1 MSTCIPYHYCVKR
14 ELKLVA
20 KMLRREH
27 LLLLNLLHIFPLIM
41 CSFDGDCRNDSIH
54 ISSCSNQTCRLSS
67 LDLLTIPPDLTHNM
81 EVDIQLCSQHSELR
95 TGMKLRDLSAVH
107 LAGEGGEVQCIGE
120 ASGITFIRVHSV
132 WLENIKLRGCGV
144 ESSNGETVTTAGIF
158 IIASAGVILDGLTV
172 TDSPGVGVA
181 MRNVSH
187 SDISDCTFTNKN
199 DSVPMKSGL
208 HITVSEDDTSH
219 TINGC
224 IFTGVERVGEY
235 TTGHRWTDD
244 PPMAFTGAGLRLSLL
259 DHATNN
265 SMLVKGCRFTGNSAL
280 DGGAMHITVEHSSE
294 GNSMNIER
302 SEFTGN
308 RAGRGGGAIAVG
320 FVSSS
325 SRLETPPVNNNKI
338 NIINCN
344 FTHNFA
350 LMGGAV
356 HLSSSEALPSCV
368 AIDNEVV
375 LDDCTWE
382 EKMAHFGAAI
392 DTRSIKPQ
400 HSVVRYMSL
409 FSITLRDNEFEKN
422 EVYSIGEKGQQTSTL
437 THGQGTIRTEMTK
450 LCIEGHLLLNKCT
463 GSALYL
469 ESTTIEFTPDSNS
482 SFLRNK
488 GYNGGA
494 IALIGQGSVI
504 VVNEGSF
511 IRFCYNRAY
520 SMGGAIFQ
528 ESSKNCFAVKRGDK
542 PGVFEFVNNTAD
554 DKMGHSIFVHSLQEC
569 TNEAMDCHKVI
580 ESIVKLFANVTR
592 KCDIST
598 QGRDIIVVDHL
609 LLVPGQEVNLTL
621 SINDETCMALPQGFF
636 KLTNKNPTDISVK
649 TGFSS
654 EGRMTITLFGSPGS
668 EAMIAVSP
676 LHQQS
681 IEAVFNVSLSDCPP
695 GYYLNRTCDCCEC
708 SAYSQ
713 NNTNRYIGII
723 SCTSQFRAQLLH
735 GYWAGY
741 VNDDF
746 KTSYC
751 PKGFCMKTNKTTK
764 DFLLPSTS
772 TDMLNFGCRP
782 NRMGV
787 LCGQC
792 VENHSAS
799 FPRFDCKPDRHCN
812 VGWLYYILSQI
823 LPVTL
828 VFSVVVAFDVSLT
841 SGAVSGLILYAQMFD
856 FLLLKANNFLWFE
869 PPVYKMLV
877 YLHAIFRMFN
887 LQFFALK
894 NLSFCLRGKRYREH
908 LLLSR
913 VWKGANALDILAFN
927 YVTFI
932 YALLLIIFT
941 VKVVIP
947 CVYKL
952 KQGCGRIRR
961 RMENNSSTSS
971 HDTSTSII
979 HGLTGFLVL
988 CYSIS
993 TNISLHLLATSP
1005 LYGGGREYDK
1015 HYRVFYNGELEFF
1028 SGRHLTYAIPATV
1041 FLVLIT
1047 ALPPILLLSY
1057 PLCYKV
1063 LALCGMEESRFTKL
1077 LCRAFPLEKYKP
1089 FFDSF
1094 QGAFKDKHRY
1104 FAGIYFVYRFVW
1116 LLTFAYIR
1124 ELANFYVVLEVELVV
1139 MLALNTYMQPYKSN
1153 WHNLLDTCI
1162 FAILATLNACTIY
1175 NYHAKSDSLHPS
1187 DLIYS
1192 VGTFQIVLAYV
1203 PFLYMVLY
1211 LTLRAGVLVRKVWR
1225 RRRRK
1230 GKEEGRTE
1238 AEDIEAMEILS
1249 SIGARS
1255 MSVGYSEFTEES
1267 QTEHDTEWHL

>member
-1 MSTCIPYHYCVKR
+1 
-14 ELKLVA
+14 
-20 KMLRREH
+20 MLRREH

-41 CSFDGDCRNDSIH
+41 CSFDGDCRNDSIN

-81 EVDIQLCSQHSELR
+81 EVDIQLCSAHSELR
-95 TGMKLRDLSAVH
+95 TEMELRDVSAVH

-144 ESSNGETVTTAGIF
+144 ESINGETLTTAGIF
-158 IIASAGVILDGLTV
+158 IIASAEVMLDGLTV
-172 TDSPGVGVA
+172 TDFPGVGVA

-187 SDISDCTFTNKN
+187 SDISDCTFMNKN

-224 IFTGVERVGEY
+224 VFTGVEGVGGY
-235 TTGHRWTDD
+235 PTCHRWTDD

-265 SMLVKGCRFTGNSAL
+265 SMLVKGCLFAGNSAL
-280 DGGAMHITVEHSSE
+280 DGGAMHITVEDSSE
-294 GNSMNIER
+294 GNSVNIER

-308 RAGRGGGAIAVG
+308 CAGRGGGAIVAG

-325 SRLETPPVNNNKI
+325 SRLETPPTNNKI

-344 FTHNFA
+344 FTRNSA

-356 HLSSSEALPSCV
+356 HLSSFEAPPPCV
-368 AIDNEVV
+368 AMGNEVI

-382 EKMAHFGAAI
+382 ENMAHFGAAI
-392 DTRSIKPQ
+392 DARSIKPQ
-400 HSVVRYMSL
+400 HSVVSYMNL
-409 FSITLRDNEFEKN
+409 VSITLRDSEFEEN
-422 EVYSIGEKGQQTSTL
+422 GVYSIGEKGQQTSTL

-450 LCIEGHLLLNKCT
+450 LRIERNLLLKECT

-469 ESTTIEFTPDSNS
+469 ESTIIEFTPDSNS
-482 SFLRNK
+482 SFLRNR

-494 IALIGQGSVI
+494 IALIGQGSAI
-504 VVNEGSF
+504 VVHEGSF
-511 IRFCYNRAY
+511 IRFLHNRAY
-520 SMGGAIFQ
+520 SIGGAIFQ
-528 ESSKNCFAVKRGDK
+528 ERSKNCFAVKRGDK
-542 PGVFEFVNNTAD
+542 PGVLEFVNNTAD

-569 TNEAMDCHKVI
+569 TNEAMNYHDVI
-580 ESIVKLFANVTR
+580 ELIAKLLFARTH
-592 KCDIST
+592 DIST
-598 QGRDIIVVDHL
+598 QVRDIIVVDHL
-609 LLVPGQEVNLTL
+609 LLVPGQEVNLNL
-621 SINDETCMALPQGFF
+621 SIIDETGMALPQGFF

-649 TGFSS
+649 TRFTS

-681 IEAVFNVSLSDCPP
+681 IEAVFNVTLSNCPP
-695 GYYLNRTCDCCEC
+695 GYYLNCTHCEC
-708 SAYSQ
+708 SADSENHTY
-713 NNTNRYIGII
+713 RYIGIT
-723 SCTSQFRAQLLH
+723 SCTPQFRARLLH
-735 GYWAGY
+735 GHWAGY
-741 VNDDF
+741 VNDSHTGMAKF
-746 KTSYC
+746 KTAFC
-751 PKGFCMKTNKTTK
+751 PRGFCMDTEKTTK
-764 DFLLPSTS
+764 DLLLPSKP
-772 TDMLNFGCRP
+772 TDMSTFGCKD
-782 NRMGV
+782 NRTGI

-792 VENHSAS
+792 VANHSAF

-823 LPVTL
+823 LPVTF

-841 SGAVSGLILYAQMFD
+841 SGALSGLIFYAQMFD
-856 FLLLKANNFLWFE
+856 VLLLSANNFIWFE
-869 PPVYKMLV
+869 YPVYRMLV
-877 YLHAIFRMFN
+877 YLRAFFRMFN
-887 LQFFALK
+887 LQFFSLQD
-894 NLSFCLRGKRYREH
+894 LSFCL
-908 LLLSR
+908 
-913 VWKGANALDILAFN
+913 WKGANALDILAFS
-927 YVTFI
+927 YVTVI
-932 YALLLIIFT
+932 YALLLVISA

-952 KQGCGRIRR
+952 KRGCGRRR
-961 RMENNSSTSS
+961 SRMEARS
-971 HDTSTSII
+971 HDPSISILHSHELSPSLDVHQIDTSTSII
-979 HGLTGFLVL
+979 HGLSGFFVL

-993 TNISLHLLATSP
+993 TNISLRLLAPSA

-1015 HYRVFYNGELEFF
+1015 HYRVFYDGEIMFF
-1028 SGRHLTYAIPATV
+1028 SGRHFAYAIPATV

-1057 PLCYKV
+1057 PLCYKI

-1104 FAGIYFVYRFVW
+1104 FAGVYFVYRFVW

-1124 ELANFYVVLEVELVV
+1124 ELASFYVVLEVELVV
-1139 MLALNTYMQPYKSN
+1139 MLALNAYVQPYKNN
-1153 WHNLLDTCI
+1153 WHNRLDTCI

-1175 NYHAKSDSLHPS
+1175 NYHAKSDYLHPS

-1225 RRRRK
+1225 RRRK
-1230 GKEEGRTE
+1230 GKEEGGTE
-1238 AEDIEAMEILS
+1238 AEDIEVMEMLS

-1255 MSVGYSEFTEES
+1255 MSIGYSEFTEES
-1267 QTEHDTEWHL
+1267 HHTE

>member
-1 MSTCIPYHYCVKR
+1 
-14 ELKLVA
+14 
-20 KMLRREH
+20 MLRREH

-41 CSFDGDCRNDSIH
+41 CSFDGDCRNNSIS
-54 ISSCSNQTCRLSS
+54 ISSCSNKTCRLSS

-95 TGMKLRDLSAVH
+95 TEMELRDLSAVH
-107 LAGEGGEVQCIGE
+107 LAGEGGEVQCTGE

-144 ESSNGETVTTAGIF
+144 ESSNGEAVTTAGIF
-158 IIASAGVILDGLTV
+158 INASAGVMLDRLTV

-187 SDISDCTFTNKN
+187 SDISDCTFTNKK

-224 IFTGVERVGEY
+224 VFIGVEGVGGY
-235 TTGHRWTDD
+235 PTGHRWTDD
-244 PPMAFTGAGLRLSLL
+244 PTMAFTGAGLRLSLL
-259 DHATNN
+259 DHSTNN
-265 SMLVKGCRFTGNSAL
+265 SMLVKGCLFAGNSAL
-280 DGGAMHITVEHSSE
+280 DGAAMHITVEDSSE
-294 GNSMNIER
+294 GNSVNIER
-302 SEFTGN
+302 SGFTGN

-320 FVSSS
+320 FLSSS
-325 SRLETPPVNNNKI
+325 LELETPPTNNKI
-338 NIINCN
+338 NIAKCN
-344 FTHNFA
+344 FTRNYA
-350 LMGGAV
+350 IMGGAM
-356 HLSSSEALPSCV
+356 HLSSSEAQPSCV
-368 AIDNEVV
+368 AMDNEVI
-375 LDDCTWE
+375 LDNCTWE
-382 EKMAHFGAAI
+382 ENMAHFGAAI
-392 DTRSIKPQ
+392 DVRSIKP
-400 HSVVRYMSL
+400 RYSFVSYMNL
-409 FSITLRDNEFEKN
+409 FSITLRDSEFEEN
-422 EVYSIGEKGQQTSTL
+422 GVYGIGEKGQQTSTL

-450 LCIEGHLLLNKCT
+450 LRIEGNLLLKNCT

-482 SFLRNK
+482 SFLRNM
-488 GYNGGA
+488 GYNGGG
-494 IALIGQGSVI
+494 IALIGQGSAII
-504 VVNEGSF
+504 VHESSF
-511 IRFCYNRAY
+511 IRFCHNRAY
-520 SMGGAIFQ
+520 SIGGAIFQ
-528 ESSKNCFAVKRGDK
+528 ENSKNCFAVKRGDK

-569 TNEAMDCHKVI
+569 TNETMNYDHEAI
-580 ESIVKLFANVTR
+580 ESIAKFVFMRRDKTR
-592 KCDIST
+592 TPEIST
-598 QGRDIIVVDHL
+598 RGRVINVVNHL
-609 LLVPGQEVNLTL
+609 LLVPGQEENLTL
-621 SINDETCMALPQGFF
+621 SIKDETNMTLPHFDF
-636 KLTNKNPTDISVK
+636 KLTNNNPTNISVK
-649 TGFSS
+649 TKFSS
-654 EGRMTITLFGSPGS
+654 DGNITLILFGRPGS
-668 EAMIAVSP
+668 EGTIAVSP

-695 GYYLNRTCDCCEC
+695 GYYLNRNCCEC

-713 NNTNRYIGII
+713 NSTNRYIGII

-751 PKGFCMKTNKTTK
+751 PRGFCMKTNKTTK
-764 DFLLPSTS
+764 DLLLPSQP
-772 TDMLNFGCRP
+772 TDMLSFGCKD

-792 VENHSAS
+792 VANHSAF

-823 LPVTL
+823 LPVTF

-856 FLLLKANNFLWFE
+856 ALLITANSFLWFE
-869 PPVYKMLV
+869 RPVYIMLV
-877 YLHAIFRMFN
+877 FLHGFFKMFN
-887 LQFFALK
+887 LQFFELK
-894 NLSFCLRGKRYREH
+894 NLSFCL
-908 LLLSR
+908 
-913 VWKGANALDILAFN
+913 WKGTNTLDILAFN

-932 YALLLIIFT
+932 YALLLVIFT

-952 KQGCGRIRR
+952 KGGCGRRR
-961 RMENNSSTSS
+961 STVEISS

-1028 SGRHLTYAIPATV
+1028 SGRHLAYAIPATV

-1057 PLCYKV
+1057 PLCYKI

-1104 FAGIYFVYRFVW
+1104 FAGMYFVYRFVW

-1124 ELANFYVVLEVELVV
+1124 ELAIFYVVLEVELVV
-1139 MLALNTYMQPYKSN
+1139 MLALNAYVQPYKNN
-1153 WHNLLDTCI
+1153 WHNRLDTCI

-1175 NYHAKSDSLHPS
+1175 NYHAKSDNLHPS
-1187 DLIYS
+1187 DSIYS

-1211 LTLRAGVLVRKVWR
+1211 LTLRACVLVRKVWR
-1225 RRRRK
+1225 RRRRR
-1230 GKEEGRTE
+1230 KEEEG
-1238 AEDIEAMEILS
+1238 AEDVEAMEMLS

-1267 QTEHDTEWHL
+1267 QTEHGAQ